1 MSALWVVLLL
11 TSLTGMVPAE
21 GARADERVTPRFD
34 PFDRPSLQGRP
45 GGEAAEP
52 QTHWSPW
59 LKATL
64 VAGERS
70 MANLGG
76 VVLELGEETH
86 GFRLVEVR
94 EWEAVFTKD
103 GDHLTLAVVPPIE
116 LQP

>member
-1 MSALWVVLLL
+1 M
-11 TSLTGMVPAE
+11 
-21 GARADERVTPRFD
+21 TPRFD
-34 PFDRPSLQGRP
+34 PFDRPSFQVRP

-52 QTHWSPW
+52 QMPWSPW

-76 VVLELGEETH
+76 VLLELGEETH

-94 EWEAVFTKD
+94 RWEAVFSKD
-103 GDHLTLAVVPPIE
+103 GERLTLAVVPPTE
-116 LQP
+116 PQP

>member
-11 TSLTGMVPAE
+11 ASLAGVVPAE
-21 GARADERVTPRFD
+21 RAIADERVTPRFD

-45 GGEAAEP
+45 GGEAVLP
-52 QTHWSPW
+52 QAPWSPW

-76 VVLELGEETH
+76 VVLKLGEETR

-103 GDHLTLAVVPPIE
+103 GERLTLVVVPPIE
-116 LQP
+116 PQP